1 MSQKGKPLVIAALAV
16 LMLSLTGMSVL
27 QVNAETELI
36 APTSTAAVSGFGN
49 FCNNQFIACGGIL
62 TCPSHCYCSQ
72 LGSGS
77 GICLQ

>member
-1 MSQKGKPLVIAALAV
+1 MSQKGKSLVIAAFAV
-16 LMLSLTGMSVL
+16 FVLSLTGMSAL
-27 QVNAETELI
+27 QVNADTELI
-36 APTSTAAVSGFGN
+36 ASELTAPVSGFGN

-62 TCPSHCYCSQ
+62 VCPSHCYCSP